1 MGWKYE
7 EMRLN
12 AHLNYL
18 YFSDIFEKLLNEL
31 EIRCGSRLK
40 CMQFSGLGV
49 IGKKKR
55 TL

>member
-18 YFSDIFEKLLNEL
+18 YFGDTFEKLLNEL
-31 EIRCGSRLK
+31 EIRWRSRLK
-40 CMQFSGLGV
+40 CMQLGGLGV
-49 IGKKKR
+49 VGKKKR